1 MSQNLA
7 LDFNTI
13 SLDDLAAIQG
23 GLTREQFVNGGGH
36 VGEIATLAGGAAAGA
51 YLGGPGG
58 AALGTAG
65 AEALNRTGAPR
76 SAGEWAAGHV
86 WDAGAAVGRGAQN
99 AWNGARSAFGY

>member
-13 SLDDLAAIQG
+13 SLDDLATIQG

-36 VGEIATLAGGAAAGA
+36 AGEVATLAAGAAGGT

-58 AALGTAG
+58 AALGTVG
-65 AEALNRTGAPR
+65 AEVLNRTGAPR
-76 SAGEWAAGHV
+76 AAGEWAAGKV
-86 WDAGAAVGRGAQN
+86 WDAGAAIGRGAQN
-99 AWNGARSAFGY
+99 AWNSARSFVY